1 MNYLKKI
8 GFNIMR
14 GFRNMTSETSTAK
27 NTKQPFLFS
36 PGISRESFIFLS
48 TAQKLKRKKK
58 KDFSFR
64 MIEVNTV
71 AKKIV

>member
-1 MNYLKKI
+1 
-8 GFNIMR
+8 
-14 GFRNMTSETSTAK
+14 MTSETSTAK
-27 NTKQPFLFS
+27 NTKQLFLFP

-48 TAQKLKRKKK
+48 TAQKLEPKKK
-58 KDFSFR
+58 KDFSFC